1 MFKTKEEFKYEFSR
15 RIIESYGRTV
25 EESHITEKFMT
36 LERMVRDYASV
47 NWAMTKMA
55 TKTNYQKQ
63 VHYFSMEFL
72 IGRLLVNNMMNLGI
86 YEIAKEG
93 LADYGIN
100 IHDLEELES
109 DAGLGNGGLGRLA
122 ACFMDSLASL
132 SYPAFGNTIRYEYEM
147 CIRDRGNID
156 FYVEGEN
163 YP

>member
-1 MFKTKEEFKYEFSR
+1 MFKTKEEFKYEFSK

-25 EESHITEKFMT
+25 EESHITEKFMV
-36 LERMVRDYASV
+36 LESMVRDYASV
-47 NWAMTKMA
+47 NWAMTKMV

-100 IHDLEELES
+100 IHDLE
-109 DAGLGNGGLGRLA
+109 
-122 ACFMDSLASL
+122 
-132 SYPAFGNTIRYEYEM
+132 
-147 CIRDRGNID
+147 
-156 FYVEGEN
+156 
-163 YP
+163 